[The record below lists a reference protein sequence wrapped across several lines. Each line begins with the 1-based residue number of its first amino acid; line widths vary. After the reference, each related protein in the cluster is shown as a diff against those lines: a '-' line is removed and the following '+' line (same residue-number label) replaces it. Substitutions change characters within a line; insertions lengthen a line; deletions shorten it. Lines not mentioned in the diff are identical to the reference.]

1 MFSEFQSLNN
11 NMMVVKG
18 QGSNYFILTI
28 EDVTNYAMHCND
40 WSNFYIQFFCI
51 KLQYVDS
58 TELNI

>member
-1 MFSEFQSLNN
+1 
-11 NMMVVKG
+11 MMVVKG